1 MVLKVVSLKGL
12 CKNNEVL
19 IGFPRVF
26 IVLGLDILLS
36 HILTRANQW
45 RNCHNECLRHHYVE
59 TWKFH
64 WRLEDMKIFFEI
76 NNTKFIEMFKEKKY
90 EDNLEK

>member
-19 IGFPRVF
+19 IGFPCVF

-36 HILTRANQW
+36 HLMTTENKW
-45 RNCHNECLRHHYVE
+45 RNCHNECLGNHYCRTLTAERGVAATLDRFWGFFYGVKGSRHLVF
-59 TWKFH
+59 WS
-64 WRLEDMKIFFEI
+64 L
-76 NNTKFIEMFKEKKY
+76 
-90 EDNLEK
+90 

>member
-12 CKNNEVL
+12 CKNIEVL

-36 HILTRANQW
+36 HTMTWENQW
-45 RNCHNECLRHHYVE
+45 RNCHNECLRNHYIE
-59 TWKFH
+59 T
-64 WRLEDMKIFFEI
+64 
-76 NNTKFIEMFKEKKY
+76 
-90 EDNLEK
+90 